1 MDLNKVS
8 LIGNLTQDPEL
19 KNIASGQVVTTFN
32 VATNYNWR
40 DVKTKEKKSRADFH
54 KVVAWGH
61 LAEIITT
68 YLKKGSKIY
77 LEGRLQN
84 RTWEDK
90 EGQKK
95 YTTEIIA
102 SDNSDN
108 IQDLFIFDKSGNVI
122 IPLIK
127 TVTESGQGFS
137 FDAKYVENFP
147 ELLDWVILRDYNC
160 DGFPDII
167 TYSDFG
173 NRLIAIW

>member
-102 SDNSDN
+102 SDLIMLGGNQKKRITRRRNS
-108 IQDLFIFDKSGNVI
+108 
-122 IPLIK
+122 
-127 TVTESGQGFS
+127 
-137 FDAKYVENFP
+137 
-147 ELLDWVILRDYNC
+147 
-160 DGFPDII
+160 
-167 TYSDFG
+167 
-173 NRLIAIW
+173 